1 MNKKEKYY
9 NYVVNDLVS
18 KTEIDHGKKRIKF
31 PFYYNYIS
39 PDPSQYPHL
48 FFSFISSSFSRFSKH
63 VIERYGVHDEEMEII
78 WYQYKE
84 KIQPLIK

>member
-1 MNKKEKYY
+1 MNKKEKYI
-9 NYVVNDLVS
+9 NFIIDDLVS
-18 KTEIDHGKKRIKF
+18 KTEIDNERKENSF
-31 PFYYNYIS
+31 PYLPS
-39 PDPSQYPHL
+39 PTKTSVPTIFSLPSRL
-48 FFSFISSSFSRFSKH
+48 FSKH